1 MMKGAGGLAASWSAP
16 ARVPPRT
23 DPIETKLETKLNEST
38 EAASPATSSYGS
50 QRRMKRETSLIQ
62 SLKHMGEGGHEAV
75 SCVSDCRFGDVRHSW
90 RECLDKCVSN
100 HLLRSTLLTM
110 LPAEHHDHHS
120 ADTELPSE
128 LKVSMMR
135 SSEL

>member
-1 MMKGAGGLAASWSAP
+1 MMKSAGGLAASLSAP
-16 ARVPPRT
+16 ARVPPRA
-23 DPIETKLETKLNEST
+23 DPIETKLETKLNESG
-38 EAASPATSSYGS
+38 EELASPARSTYGS
-50 QRRMKRETSLIQ
+50 QRRMRRETSLIQ

-110 LPAEHHDHHS
+110 LPTEHHDHQ
-120 ADTELPSE
+120 
-128 LKVSMMR
+128 
-135 SSEL
+135 

>member
-1 MMKGAGGLAASWSAP
+1 MMKGAGSLAASWSAP
-16 ARVPPRT
+16 ARVPPRA
-23 DPIETKLETKLNEST
+23 DPIETKL
-38 EAASPATSSYGS
+38 
-50 QRRMKRETSLIQ
+50 ETSLIQ

-110 LPAEHHDHHS
+110 LPAEHHTPH
-120 ADTELPSE
+120 AMTAELPDELHQIAVVKDGVLLSIQRGSE
-128 LKVSMMR
+128 L
-135 SSEL
+135 